1 MILDNLPFYIQFGS
15 QNGAKMEA
23 KRGPK
28 SNKIG
33 DKNELKKI
41 TEQKRAGGGWHL

>member
-1 MILDNLPFYIQFGS
+1 MIFDKLPFYIQFGS

-33 DKNELKKI
+33 YKNQLKKMNGNKK
-41 TEQKRAGGGWHL
+41 TGEVDT